1 MKKIL
6 TLGLF
11 AGALMLASANA
22 YAQANMPLAKAIVS
36 DEVAKNTLMK
46 MQINSATARALVDA
60 CLEFARTQQGGP
72 GTYAIFVLS
81 PTGDLISS
89 QVMDGVFP
97 IGVETGLMKA
107 QTALYAR
114 SPSSVVANRFPTLD
128 GRAIRMDLGKQQG
141 LSYYFVGGGLP
152 IVVEG
157 QLIGAIGVGGGNMDE
172 LCAYTALTKV
182 LGPQP
187 PMFMPPP
194 ARGGGAGREGA
205 PAGGAPAGGR
215 EGAPAGGRGGRGGQ

>member
-1 MKKIL
+1 M
-6 TLGLF
+6 TRTQRFFG
-11 AGALMLASANA
+11 AGAIALLAAVSMTATM

-46 MQINSATARALVDA
+46 MQINANVARQLVDA

-81 PTGDLISS
+81 PTGDLIDSH
-89 QVMDGVFP
+89 VMDGVFP
-97 IGVETGLMKA
+97 IGAETGLMKA

-114 SPSSVVANRFPTLD
+114 SPSSVVANRFPNLE
-128 GRAIRMDLGKQQG
+128 GRTIRMDLGKQQG

-157 QLIGAIGVGGGNMDE
+157 NLIGAIGVGGGNMDE

-187 PMFMPPP
+187 PMFVPPPP
-194 ARGGGAGREGA
+194 AGRGAG
-205 PAGGAPAGGR
+205 PGGAPAGGR
-215 EGAPAGGRGGRGGQ
+215 EGGAGGRGGQ

>member
-1 MKKIL
+1 MTKRAIS
-6 TLGLF
+6 F
-11 AGALMLASANA
+11 AFAVALALASATT
-22 YAQANMPLAKAIVS
+22 YAQQPMPLARAIVS

-46 MQINSATARALVDA
+46 MQINSNVARQLVDA
-60 CLEFARTQQGGP
+60 CLEFARTQPGGP

-107 QTALYAR
+107 KTALYAR
-114 SPSSVVANRFPTLD
+114 APSSVVANRFPTLE
-128 GRAIRMDLGKQQG
+128 GRAIRMDLGKAQG

-157 QLIGAIGVGGGNMDE
+157 NLIGSIGVGGGNMDE

-187 PMFMPPP
+187 PMFVPPPP
-194 ARGGGAGREGA
+194 AGRGAGPAGA
-205 PAGGAPAGGR
+205 PAGGPAP
-215 EGAPAGGRGGRGGQ
+215 GRGGRGQ

>member
-1 MKKIL
+1 MEKIMSR
-6 TLGLF
+6 TQRLF
-11 AGALMLASANA
+11 GAAALALLAAVSMSATT
-22 YAQANMPLAKAIVS
+22 YAQQNMPLAKAIVS

-46 MQINSATARALVDA
+46 MQINSTTARALVDA

-97 IGVETGLMKA
+97 IGAETGLMKA

-114 SPSSVVANRFPTLD
+114 SPSSVVANRFPTLE

-187 PMFMPPP
+187 PMFVPPP
-194 ARGGGAGREGA
+194 ARGGGAA
-205 PAGGAPAGGR
+205 PAGAP
-215 EGAPAGGRGGRGGQ
+215 PAGGRGGRGGQ